1 MIRLRITQIFMML
14 GMITFIITVI
24 VGLAWLF
31 DATPVNLIKVWKF
44 VGSCF
49 AVSLLFQALFG
60 APITFK

>member
-14 GMITFIITVI
+14 GMITFIITFI

-31 DATPVNLIKVWKF
+31 DTTPDNLIKVWKF

-49 AVSLLFQALFG
+49 AVSLLFQLLFG

>member
-1 MIRLRITQIFMML
+1 MML
-14 GMITFIITVI
+14 GIITFIITVI

-49 AVSLLFQALFG
+49 AISLLFQALFG